1 MMRNKKCVSEKAF
14 IVVAVLV
21 FLALFIK
28 LGVDAYLTLSST
40 VVATELIILTIL
52 LAIGVF
58 TVLWMVS
65 YNNIRMACG

>member
-1 MMRNKKCVSEKAF
+1 MRNKKCVSEKAF